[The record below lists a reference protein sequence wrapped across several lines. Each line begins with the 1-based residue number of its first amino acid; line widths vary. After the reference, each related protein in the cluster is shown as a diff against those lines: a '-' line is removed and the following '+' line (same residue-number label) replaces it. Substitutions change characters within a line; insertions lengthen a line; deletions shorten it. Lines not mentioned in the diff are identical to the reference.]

1 MSFMDDFEHL
11 KIQLKDV
18 RLATNDFGDKPI
30 GVGGF
35 GKVFKGEL
43 SLPEGKKVVAFK
55 RLDRRWGQGDTEF
68 WKEIMMLS
76 QYKHENLIS
85 LQHFCD
91 EDGERIL
98 VYEYASRGSLDCYL
112 GKTSLTW
119 NQLLKICHGAACGLN
134 HLHNPV
140 MHQRVLHRD
149 VKSAN
154 ILLDENLTAKI
165 SDFGLSKIGPANQ
178 QYTYLVS
185 NVVGT
190 PGYCDPVYM
199 ETGFL
204 SKESDVYSFGVV
216 LFEVICG
223 KHCFEHCNGQQKI
236 LVPLWKKLYEEDKI
250 DDIVS
255 NNLKEQMDMDSCK
268 TFLNIA
274 YQCLHKDRKERPT
287 MVEVIKELEI
297 ALDHQEMSQDA
308 DEKAKYEERISIAS
322 QALTP
327 ISYRSRNELAL
338 VLSKGI
344 VLEGGHRVSCLVC

>member
-1 MSFMDDFEHL
+1 MSFMDDFRHL
-11 KIQLKDV
+11 KIQLKDI
-18 RLATNDFGDKPI
+18 RLATNDFGDTPI
-30 GVGGF
+30 GKGGF
-35 GKVFKGEL
+35 GDVFKGEL
-43 SLPEGKKVVAFK
+43 SLPEGKKMVAFK
-55 RLDRRWGQGDTEF
+55 RLDRRPGGQGDTEF
-68 WKEIMMLS
+68 WK
-76 QYKHENLIS
+76 
-85 LQHFCD
+85 
-91 EDGERIL
+91 ERIL

-134 HLHNPV
+134 YLHDPV

-149 VKSAN
+149 VKSSN

-190 PGYCDPVYM
+190 HGYCDPVYM
-199 ETGFL
+199 EMGFL

-223 KHCFEHCNGQQKI
+223 KHCFEYCNGELKI
-236 LVPLWKKLYEEDKI
+236 LVSLWKELYEEDKI

-274 YQCLHKDRKERPT
+274 YRCLNRDRKERPT
-287 MVEVIKELEI
+287 MVEIIKELNV
-297 ALDHQEMSQDA
+297 ALDLQEMSQDV
-308 DEKAKYEERISIAS
+308 DEKAKYEERKSLAN
-322 QALTP
+322 QAAIP
-327 ISYRSRNELAL
+327 VSYRSRNELAS

-344 VLEGGHRVSCLVC
+344 LLKGGHNVIVYPSNTNCIRRPNIGHHV

>member
-1 MSFMDDFEHL
+1 MSFMDDFRHL
-11 KIQLKDV
+11 KIQLKDI
-18 RLATNDFGDKPI
+18 RLATNDFGDTPI
-30 GVGGF
+30 GKGGF
-35 GKVFKGEL
+35 GDVFKGEL
-43 SLPEGKKVVAFK
+43 SFPEGKKMVAFK
-55 RLDRRWGQGDTEF
+55 RLDRRPGGQGDTEF
-68 WKEIMMLS
+68 WKEVMMLS
-76 QYKHENLIS
+76 QYKHGNLIS
-85 LQHFCD
+85 LLHFCD

-134 HLHNPV
+134 YLHDPV

-149 VKSAN
+149 VKSSS
-154 ILLDENLTAKI
+154 ILLDENLTTKI

-190 PGYCDPVYM
+190 HGYCDPVYM
-199 ETGFL
+199 EMGFL

-223 KHCFEHCNGQQKI
+223 RHCFEYCNGELKI
-236 LVPLWKKLYEEDKI
+236 LVSLWKTLYEEDKI

-274 YQCLHKDRKERPT
+274 YRCVNRDRKERPT
-287 MVEVIKELEI
+287 MAEIIKELDV
-297 ALDHQEMSQDA
+297 ALDLQEMSQDVE
-308 DEKAKYEERISIAS
+308 EKAKYEERKSIAN
-322 QALTP
+322 QAAIP
-327 ISYRSRNELAL
+327 VSYRSRNELVS

-344 VLEGGHRVSCLVC
+344 LLKGGS